1 MDRPPIIIRE
11 PDHASVAAELNAAL
25 IAWNEAR
32 VGPRHTEPFT
42 LSVRGDHDELLAGL
56 TGEMF
61 WTTLYVGV
69 LWVKDTH
76 QRRGYG
82 TALLNRAEEIA
93 KARPCDLV
101 FLTSMTFQAPD
112 FYEKCGYT
120 RFAQLDAA
128 PKGFSRIWFSKRL

>member
-1 MDRPPIIIRE
+1 MDSLPIIIRE
-11 PDHASVAAELNAAL
+11 PDHAFVAAELNAAL
-25 IAWNEAR
+25 VAWNEAR
-32 VGPRHTEPFT
+32 VGPRNTEPFA
-42 LSVRGDHDELLAGL
+42 LSIRGDDDELLAGL

-112 FYEKCGYT
+112 FYEKRGYT